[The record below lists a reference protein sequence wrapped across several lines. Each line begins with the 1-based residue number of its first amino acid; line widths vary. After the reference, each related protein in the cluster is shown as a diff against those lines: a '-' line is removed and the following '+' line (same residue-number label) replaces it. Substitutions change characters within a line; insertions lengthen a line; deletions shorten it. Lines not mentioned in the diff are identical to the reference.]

1 MTKTKPPQR
10 KASLRI
16 LISCENAMIPRF
28 SFHKMFGR
36 RATHVG
42 RRRPR
47 RLPGCGKV
55 VASEWRIVS
64 GHDSVC
70 AGWGASNDAGSH
82 GGTRLWPEASLIRGD
97 YDDGRRGTTSQWS
110 SSVVWI
116 GIKGT
121 DYVSLRLFFQKW
133 CRREDYVSLRLFQ
146 M

>member
-1 MTKTKPPQR
+1 MTKTKTPPR

-16 LISCENAMIPRF
+16 LISRENAMIPRF

-97 YDDGRRGTTSQWS
+97 YDDGRRGNNIPVI
-110 SSVVWI
+110 VVSCVDRDQ
-116 GIKGT
+116 GDGLCK
-121 DYVSLRLFFQKW
+121 LAPFFFKN
-133 CRREDYVSLRLFQ
+133 DVGAKI